1 MAREGDIHTS
11 AAELGLN
18 RGGIVRS
25 KGGGPRAA
33 HWLTLAVS
41 TRRRRGFWPVG
52 LGGARGPRLLGVNT
66 FTGRLCASVLAQ
78 PHRLE
83 RLT

>member
-18 RGGIVRS
+18 RGRIVRS
-25 KGGGPRAA
+25 EGGPRAA
-33 HWLTLAVS
+33 HWLALAVS
-41 TRRRRGFWPVG
+41 TRSRRGFWPVR

-66 FTGRLCASVLAQ
+66 FAGRLCASVLAQ
-78 PHRLE
+78 PHRPE